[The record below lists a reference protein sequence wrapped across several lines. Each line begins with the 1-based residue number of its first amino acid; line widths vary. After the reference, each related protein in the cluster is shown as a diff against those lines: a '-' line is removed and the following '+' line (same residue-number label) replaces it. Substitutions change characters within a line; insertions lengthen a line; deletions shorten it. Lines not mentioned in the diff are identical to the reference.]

1 MFDNKIYM
9 FNESLLGDVEVDE
22 VSDEVSDEDSELRK
36 FQFELNFY
44 KAAWDEVLESFLN
57 DKFTTLFD
65 KFKNR
70 GIIESYETQYVN
82 CDDFQIEYRGFV
94 VRIFCK
100 QMTYDIINRICAI
113 ICSYAKRYSR
123 FDNSC
128 ETPGEYLENVS
139 LTVTEGFY
147 DSNVDDFDE
156 FLSIDQIDA
165 HEDND
170 TYERKYDYYVNC
182 TDGGF
187 YDVVFGVDYKIA
199 FGNLSKHFASVGLL
213 KPIDRHNSR
222 FVVFAPG
229 ADKTMHVFDDKGK
242 YIFSHTFD
250 KEEYFLT
257 ASRAFL
263 YDDYDFMVVLCAGA
277 KQNYV
282 NLNGDKLLDKD
293 VSFCGSFKEGY
304 GIVCIDRST
313 DNYNYVDAKGN
324 FLLAFDFPVCCYEF
338 NNGKALVRK
347 KYYYNYV
354 DSSGN
359 LMMDDWYDLTE
370 KEGSEY
376 TIVKNK
382 DGLYNV
388 VDKNCKFIWKGPWF
402 KCCEFSNDIGFFIV
416 SNDDYEQTYMN
427 ASGKLLSDIW
437 FAGVFGFPSEG
448 VFGYKKGSDRNIY
461 DIATKKP
468 LFKGKRFEDMAFA
481 VIKNHRLYSV
491 VNGKG
496 QQNILSAD
504 GKLLFD
510 RWYPDGIHIVN
521 DDFFIGKYSDENKKF
536 KYDLLT
542 STGNVTTCD
551 DDFRITRVFKD
562 DDYVMVEKIVKLE
575 TDENE
580 SNRNMTAQGH
590 NLINKY
596 GKIVSDKWFLSVDR
610 MVDGFAKVNSLND
623 CENVVTVSGKLHLPE
638 YNNIVIKKIDVIVP
652 EKIAVVIDSN
662 NKSKVFDVDGN
673 SLIDDWT
680 DEQITGY
687 ADGMLKIGTDG
698 AYVDYEGK
706 CISLI

>member
-1 MFDNKIYM
+1 MERFDDIYM
-9 FNESLLGDVEVDE
+9 INETLLDDVEVDE
-22 VSDEVSDEDSELRK
+22 VSDEEDDELRK

-44 KAAWDEVLESFLN
+44 KTDMDEVLESFLN
-57 DKFTTLFD
+57 EKFTTLFD
-65 KFKNR
+65 KFKKR

-82 CDDFQIEYRGFV
+82 CDDFQIEYRGFA

-100 QMTYDIINRICAI
+100 QMTYDIINRMCAI

-123 FDNSC
+123 FDNSGNA
-128 ETPGEYLENVS
+128 PGEYMEDVS

-147 DSNVDDFDE
+147 DSNTDDFDE

-199 FGNLSKHFASVGLL
+199 FGNLSRHFASVGLL

-229 ADKTMHVFDDKGK
+229 AVKTMYVFDDKGK

-250 KEEYFLT
+250 KVDYFLT

-263 YDDYDFMVVLCAGA
+263 YDDYDFMVVLCGRA

-293 VSFCGSFKEGY
+293 VSSCGSFKEGY
-304 GIVCIDRST
+304 GTVCIDSSKN
-313 DNYNYVDAKGN
+313 DYNYVDVKGN
-324 FLLAFDFPVCCYEF
+324 FLLDFDFPVACYDF
-338 NNGKALVRK
+338 NNGKAMVRK

-359 LMMDDWYDLTE
+359 LMMDDWYDITE
-370 KEGSEY
+370 KEGNEY
-376 TIVKNK
+376 SIVKNK

-388 VDKNCKFIWKGPWF
+388 IDRNCKFIWEGPWF
-402 KCCEFSNDIGFFIV
+402 KCCEFSGDTGFFIV
-416 SNDDYEQTYMN
+416 SNDNYEQTYMD

-437 FAGVFGFPSEG
+437 FADVFGFPSEG

-468 LFKGKRFEDMAFA
+468 LFKGKEFEDMAFA
-481 VIKNHRLYSV
+481 VIKNRRLYSV

-496 QQNILSAD
+496 MQNLLSAD
-504 GKLLFD
+504 GRFLFD
-510 RWYPDGIHIVN
+510 KWYVVVHIVN
-521 DDFFIGKYSDENKKF
+521 DDFFIGNYDENGKS

-542 STGNVTTCD
+542 STGDVTTCD
-551 DDFRITRVFKD
+551 DDFRITRVFGD
-562 DDYVMVEKIVKLE
+562 DDYVTVEKTVKLE

-580 SNRNMTAQGH
+580 SNHLMAARGRNFM
-590 NLINKY
+590 NKY
-596 GKIVSDKWFLSVDR
+596 GKFVSDKWFSSVDR
-610 MVDGFAKVNSLND
+610 MIGGFAKVNSLND
-623 CENVVTVSGKLHLPE
+623 CENVVTVSGKLLLPE
-638 YNNIVIKKIDVIVP
+638 HNNIVIKKIDVIVP

-673 SLIDDWT
+673 SMIGDWS

-687 ADGMLKIGTDG
+687 ADGLLKIGVDG

-706 CISLI
+706 CVSLI